1 MPWGLAI
8 GALVGGVKNQLVDV
22 PREKKQRALAA
33 ATQKYAPWTGL
44 QAQPVQQADL
54 LGNALQ
60 FGSTGAGM
68 KNALYSKNSD
78 AWTKLLTGAA
88 DAAKNGLTTPKIN
101 MNVGGGGAMGGPG
114 SMSQL
119 QPVNFGS
126 SSPWAGMGG

>member
-8 GALVGGVKNQLVDV
+8 GALVGVAKNQLVDV

-33 ATQKYAPWTGL
+33 ATQRLSPWTGL
-44 QAQPVQQADL
+44 QAQPIQQADL

-78 AWTKLLTGAA
+78 AWTKILESTAS
-88 DAAKNGLTTPKIN
+88 AAKSGLSTPKIN
-101 MNVGGGGAMGGPG
+101 LNVGGGATDSMGAPG
-114 SMSQL
+114 SL
-119 QPVNFGS
+119 KPVAFGS
-126 SSPWAGMGG
+126 SSPWAGMGQ